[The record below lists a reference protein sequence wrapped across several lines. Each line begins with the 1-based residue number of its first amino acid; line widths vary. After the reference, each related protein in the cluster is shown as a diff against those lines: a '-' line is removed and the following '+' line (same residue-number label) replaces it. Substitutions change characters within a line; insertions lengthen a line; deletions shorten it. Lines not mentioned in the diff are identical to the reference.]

1 MKKII
6 HLRKKQSK
14 NSLIEPVEDVG
25 GAIEMPKR
33 ASYDKVGKANTDK
46 LKKLLKE
53 LQIEAS
59 GGSVRAKKT
68 FTL

>member
-6 HLRKKQSK
+6 LLRKQYEPKY
-14 NSLIEPVEDVG
+14 IEPELDVG
-25 GAIEMPKR
+25 GAIKPPKR

-59 GGSVRAKKT
+59 GGSVKKNKT